1 MMPNIKSAKK
11 RLLVN
16 EIKRK
21 KNAAVKSQMKTQ
33 LKGFAEAVNSGDKEA
48 AKTQLISSVGILD
61 KTASQGIIHKN
72 AAARR
77 KSNLYKVYNQM

>member
-1 MMPNIKSAKK
+1 MPNIKSAKK
-11 RLLVN
+11 RLLVT
-16 EIKRK
+16 EINRK
-21 KNAAVKSQMKTQ
+21 KNVAAKSQMKTQ
-33 LKGFAEAVNSGDKEA
+33 LKEFAVAVNSGDKEA
-48 AKTQLISSVGILD
+48 AKAQLISSVGILD

>member
-1 MMPNIKSAKK
+1 MPNIKSAKK
-11 RLLVN
+11 RLLVT
-16 EIKRK
+16 EINRK
-21 KNAAVKSQMKTQ
+21 KNASAKSQMKTQ
-33 LKGFAEAVNSGDKEA
+33 LKSFAEAVNSGDKAA
-48 AKTQLISSVGILD
+48 AKAQLISSVGILD

>member
-1 MMPNIKSAKK
+1 MPNIKSAKK
-11 RLLVN
+11 RLLVTELN
-16 EIKRK
+16 RKR
-21 KNAAVKSQMKTQ
+21 NASAKSQMKTK
-33 LKGFAEAVNSGDKEA
+33 LKEFAEAVNSGDKEA
-48 AKTQLISSVGILD
+48 AKVQLISSVGILD